1 MKLGGLLIESC
12 QLSHAKLDEVVL
24 SFGKSVTILILPVLH
39 LYPVFFPTSIDIMGE
54 NKQTQQGLCYLIFRN
69 DRKYKYAFII
79 FITRRT
85 VLHTFLN
92 AHFPHHFSIHTDVF
106 AS

>member
-12 QLSHAKLDEVVL
+12 QLSHAKLDKVVL

-54 NKQTQQGLCYLIFRN
+54 NKQTHNKACATSYSEMTENINMPLLYL
-69 DRKYKYAFII
+69 
-79 FITRRT
+79 
-85 VLHTFLN
+85 
-92 AHFPHHFSIHTDVF
+92 
-106 AS
+106 